1 MTGPCYTGIFTAV
14 RNFIPQSVLYARDTF
29 GEIFAFGKILGEKK
43 EERRF
48 ISIFIIIRLWSFII
62 YIYRLL
68 EPGIIKDVR
77 RKIHEINRE
86 IRGV

>member
-1 MTGPCYTGIFTAV
+1 M
-14 RNFIPQSVLYARDTF
+14 L
-29 GEIFAFGKILGEKK
+29 EIHLEKYLLSGKSWEKK
-43 EERRF
+43 KESRF
-48 ISIFIIIRLWSFII
+48 SAFHFYFYNHQTLEFYYI
-62 YIYRLL
+62 YIYTLL

>member
-43 EERRF
+43 EESRF
-48 ISIFIIIRLWSFII
+48 SAFHFYFYNHQTLEFYYI
-62 YIYRLL
+62 YIYI
-68 EPGIIKDVR
+68 ETFGAG
-77 RKIHEINRE
+77 NN
-86 IRGV
+86 

>member
-1 MTGPCYTGIFTAV
+1 M
-14 RNFIPQSVLYARDTF
+14 L
-29 GEIFAFGKILGEKK
+29 EIHLEKYLLSGKSWEKK
-43 EERRF
+43 EESRF
-48 ISIFIIIRLWSFII
+48 SASHFYFYNHQTLEFYYI